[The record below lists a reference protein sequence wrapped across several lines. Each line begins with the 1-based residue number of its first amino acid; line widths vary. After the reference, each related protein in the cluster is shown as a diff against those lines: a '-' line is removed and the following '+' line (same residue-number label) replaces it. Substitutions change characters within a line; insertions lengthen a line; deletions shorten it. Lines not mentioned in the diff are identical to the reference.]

1 MDGDEDDKLMAAFR
15 AYDFD
20 NSDSLDMQASKKQ
33 LIICTYYDKLL
44 SSQAEQVTPIVVVEL
59 KVYLIS
65 YGEGE
70 YQTTV
75 LSFSMFRELVK
86 KKLLPLDPLWREP
99 IILDGYGGYK
109 QQQQQYHHE
118 QNRGGRCRGGDD
130 DGRQPGGGHG
140 RDDGRGRGGRGN
152 GHFGGSGGNN
162 NAVNGGGGKQGRFD
176 RHGADV
182 IGWNNNNNNNF
193 QGVAAP
199 PPRQGRGDGGRGN
212 DNRGRGRGRGSPYN
226 KGR

>member
-20 NSDSLDMQASKKQ
+20 NSDSLDMQEVAHMVHITTS
-33 LIICTYYDKLL
+33 YP
-44 SSQAEQVTPIVVVEL
+44 AEQVTPIV
-59 KVYLIS
+59 
-65 YGEGE
+65 EGVFRMVNA
-70 YQTTV
+70 TV